1 MTATQTTTSAPA
13 WRAAVIGIVAL
24 LAVGIGI
31 VLGAVILQSRAAT
44 MGSGASYV
52 PATAPLYVEVRLEPS
67 EAQDAA
73 LRELLGRF
81 PEIEGVDLSQPLY
94 GQLTA
99 KIDESLAAEG
109 AELSWSADVDP
120 WFDGRVGLAVLD
132 FPTEAM
138 DPAMPDPTMF
148 GMPSTVL
155 LVGVTDRSAA
165 EASIDRIIAAS
176 EADVTLTERV
186 HDGVTINVDDG
197 SGMAYAVTDDQLILA
212 TTADDVV
219 SALDAHAGSST
230 TLSDAASIGELTSA
244 LPDDWLVLGFY
255 DFTDVF
261 ASALEGGAAA
271 SPGAEAMRDLLANQP
286 MRGAMALT
294 VAGDRIS
301 LPVVS
306 DPPAGPFA
314 VTNAARDLADEVPGD
329 ALYYAEG
336 GNVGASLTGMIA
348 SLKAAV
354 AEMPDGAGQLD
365 MVEAALGG
373 DVEELV
379 SWIGDV
385 AASAGYDGEQ
395 PWAGTILVPNDM
407 ERARRTMDQLT
418 TFAGLATLDPTIG
431 ITVEERDVDGVEVT
445 SLRYRDPSASEQPD
459 AAMPVPFAVPEV
471 VVEWAVTEDRVLV
484 GVGDRFVERVLGLE
498 LADSLAAEPRF
509 TEAIAELGDPSHAS
523 ATWLDIRGVRV
534 ALESAFGDMDP
545 AAMESYTAEIAPWLE
560 PFDRLVS
567 VTRVDGD
574 LLRSESLL
582 IVE

>member
-230 TLSDAASIGELTSA
+230 TLSDAASIDELTSA

-261 ASALEGGAAA
+261 ASALEGAAAA